1 MADEGERMPI
11 RLVQEN
17 GNTISLDATS
27 IDIVVERIQSNF
39 GIPFFDA
46 KKMGI
51 DLNQAQVVMEIQG
64 VMADDLGQEET
75 SKATATLD
83 FYQPQQVVNWGQPLG
98 GGGGG
103 LTSGGIPST
112 FNVTSASVAGL
123 TGLTNTGLTGG
134 FSSGFGGSVG
144 TAPVD
149 FKDFGNNI
157 LKYWNKKYID
167 FPVAYWVEQSGELGI
182 PVTNGLQLHLKA
194 DSLSDTLSNN
204 EEVEIWT
211 DSSGNGRNVNQT
223 NASKRPKYRRLNR
236 FDSYVQFDGVDD
248 FLTVAYSPFLNSE
261 EFTLVVA
268 CKNSDS
274 TGVQPVITSTDASSV
289 GYSLAVNR
297 GSTVGRFQWQAP
309 ASNTLN
315 TDSSISVKNDIH
327 IFSVT
332 MEDTDSPSD
341 AESDAVTFYVDG
353 VPAETTSTDFA
364 PNTSVSFDIG
374 KDASNFFQ
382 GAIFEIAFYNRVLTS
397 SELES
402 VEGYLARK
410 YNTKIQQEGHTY
422 YDNGSYNYDT
432 KHVRLAFDRRMVGSA
447 KEPYGFL
454 NQTRI
459 MTGVTISALS
469 ADKRTITVTGG
480 SPDEWFELTEG
491 DREYRVIFR
500 SSTGS
505 WRVSGGRIYEGLV
518 TSVSGSQFTIE
529 FVNKSGGST
538 PHSVGDSIY
547 IRPVDYGDS
556 QLYSTPLNPVM
567 IIPIKNADTFDEQA
581 APEKAV
587 GPEFPNH
594 EDGSARDSGGGL
606 TRTDEYI
613 TYLLSKALTADYI
626 DLDRPANTVHSSGV
640 LINNAGGYVAGT
652 ATAMNVDTVDA
663 TTVYDVGDK
672 LYNSLGTTI
681 GVITALTATSITVK
695 TGTEI
700 TVSNNEI
707 LYRDS
712 TTLDKVFSTAITN
725 STSDHASRLTI
736 TQEYASS
743 LGSLSDTINTN
754 LGVGQMPVTQGFSGG
769 RSGKRVKSGGDKIQD
784 IIGILGNSNNYAT
797 NPDLNFVTDALNIG
811 LDFLSNQIGNKD
823 TSGDY
828 IRGIQV
834 PYNSLATKGKNQLD
848 TEVAQRNFFLT
859 TEGNTADKLSSAN
872 TVHASRSFSHVVEGH
887 LKNGISGLVTDFSF
901 NREAEMKAYEF
912 SLKFIAA
919 DIIL

>member
-51 DLNQAQVVMEIQG
+51 DLNQARVVMEIQG
-64 VMADDLGQEET
+64 VMTDDLGQEET

-112 FNVTSASVAGL
+112 FNVTSASVAGI

-194 DSLSDTLSNN
+194 DSLSSTLSNN

-223 NASKRPKYRRLNR
+223 NANKRPKYKRLNQ

-248 FLTVAYSPFLNSE
+248 FLTVDYSPFLNSE

-297 GSTVGRFQWQAP
+297 GSTVGRFQWQGT

-529 FVNKSGGST
+529 FVNKSGGAT

-626 DLDRPANTVHSSGV
+626 DLNRPV
-640 LINNAGGYVAGT
+640 NA
-652 ATAMNVDTVDA
+652 
-663 TTVYDVGDK
+663 
-672 LYNSLGTTI
+672 L
-681 GVITALTATSITVK
+681 
-695 TGTEI
+695 E
-700 TVSNNEI
+700 E
-707 LYRDS
+707 

-887 LKNGISGLVTDFSF
+887 LKNGISGLVTNFSF

>member
-17 GNTISLDATS
+17 GDTISLDATS

-64 VMADDLGQEET
+64 VMADDTGQEAT
-75 SKATATLD
+75 SQATATLD

-103 LTSGGIPST
+103 LTSGGIPSA
-112 FNVTSASVAGL
+112 FNVTSASLGGL
-123 TGLTNTGLTGG
+123 TGITNVSPRGG
-134 FSSGFGGSVG
+134 FSSGFGGSLG
-144 TAPVD
+144 NPPTD

-157 LKYWNKKYID
+157 LQYWNKKHID
-167 FPVAYWVEQSGELGI
+167 FPIAYWVEQSGELGI

-194 DSLSDTLSNN
+194 DSLLFSHN
-204 EEVEIWT
+204 ELVPVWE
-211 DSSGNGRNVNQT
+211 DSSGNGRHVVQGSDASQPRYKKLNQ
-223 NASKRPKYRRLNR
+223 

-248 FLTVAYSPFLNSE
+248 FLTTDYSSFLNSE
-261 EFTLVVA
+261 EFTLVVV

-274 TGVQPVITSTDASSV
+274 SGVQPVITSTNASSV

-297 GSTVGRFQWQAP
+297 GSNVGRFQWQGSS
-309 ASNTLN
+309 SNTLN
-315 TDSSISVKNDIH
+315 SDSGVSVQNNIH
-327 IFSVT
+327 IHSVT
-332 MEDTDSPSD
+332 MEDTDSNS
-341 AESDAVTFYVDG
+341 ESDKVTFYVDG
-353 VPAETTSTDFA
+353 VPAETTSTDFT
-364 PNTSVSFDIG
+364 PNTSVALNIG
-374 KDASNFFQ
+374 KDASGFFQ
-382 GAIFEIAFYNRVLTS
+382 GAIFEIAFYNRVLSDT
-397 SELES
+397 ELQQ

-410 YNTKIQQEGHTY
+410 YNTKIQQEGHDY
-422 YDNGSYNYDT
+422 YDNGSYNYDV
-432 KHVRLAFDRRMVGSA
+432 KHVRLAFDKLMVGSQ

-459 MTGVTISALS
+459 MTGITIQSLS
-469 ADKRTITVTGG
+469 TDKKTITVTGG
-480 SPDEWFELTEG
+480 DPRQWFELTEN
-491 DREYRVIFR
+491 DRQHKVIFR

-518 TSVSGSQFTIE
+518 TSVTSSQFTIE
-529 FVNKSGGST
+529 FVNKISAST
-538 PHSVGDSIY
+538 PHAAGDSIY
-547 IRPVDYGDS
+547 IRPIDYGDPN
-556 QLYSTPLNPVM
+556 LYSTPLNPVM

-587 GPEFPNH
+587 GPEFPAH
-594 EDGSARDSGGGL
+594 EDGSARDSGGSL
-606 TRTDEYI
+606 KRTDEYI
-613 TYLLSKALTADYI
+613 AYLLSKALTADYI
-626 DLDRPANTVHSSGV
+626 NLNRPV
-640 LINNAGGYVAGT
+640 NAAG
-652 ATAMNVDTVDA
+652 
-663 TTVYDVGDK
+663 
-672 LYNSLGTTI
+672 NSTM
-681 GVITALTATSITVK
+681 
-695 TGTEI
+695 
-700 TVSNNEI
+700 
-707 LYRDS
+707 
-712 TTLDKVFSTAITN
+712 DKVFSTAISN
-725 STSDHASRLTI
+725 STSGHASRLTI
-736 TQEYASS
+736 TQQFASS

-828 IRGIQV
+828 IRGIQI

-872 TVHASRSFSHVVEGH
+872 TVHSSRSFSHSVEGH
-887 LKNGISGLVTDFSF
+887 LKNGISGLVTDFTF
-901 NREAEMKAYEF
+901 HRDAEMKAYEF

>member
-432 KHVRLAFDRRMVGSA
+432 KHVRLAFDRRMVGSV

-480 SPDEWFELTEG
+480 SPEEWFELTEG
-491 DREYRVIFR
+491 DREYRVSFR

-505 WRVSGGRIYEGLV
+505 WRFSGGRIYQGLV

-529 FVNKSGGST
+529 FVDKRGIST

-556 QLYSTPLNPVM
+556 KLYSTELNPVM

-626 DLDRPANTVHSSGV
+626 DLNRPV
-640 LINNAGGYVAGT
+640 NA
-652 ATAMNVDTVDA
+652 
-663 TTVYDVGDK
+663 
-672 LYNSLGTTI
+672 L
-681 GVITALTATSITVK
+681 
-695 TGTEI
+695 E
-700 TVSNNEI
+700 E
-707 LYRDS
+707 

>member
-51 DLNQAQVVMEIQG
+51 DLNQARVVMEIQG
-64 VMADDLGQEET
+64 VMTDDLGQEET

-112 FNVTSASVAGL
+112 FNVTSASVAGI

-194 DSLSDTLSNN
+194 DSLSSTLSNN

-223 NASKRPKYRRLNR
+223 NANKRPKYKRLNQ

-248 FLTVAYSPFLNSE
+248 FLTVDYSPFLNSE

-297 GSTVGRFQWQAP
+297 GSTVGRFQWQGT

-626 DLDRPANTVHSSGV
+626 DLNRPV
-640 LINNAGGYVAGT
+640 NA
-652 ATAMNVDTVDA
+652 
-663 TTVYDVGDK
+663 
-672 LYNSLGTTI
+672 L
-681 GVITALTATSITVK
+681 
-695 TGTEI
+695 E
-700 TVSNNEI
+700 E
-707 LYRDS
+707 

-887 LKNGISGLVTDFSF
+887 LKNGISGLVTNFSF